1 MLQYPV
7 CYRHDDDNDNA
18 HGREK
23 REGKTRS
30 DPTKDKLT
38 VHPPEGDSSMHER
51 GWQRLEIRR
60 ARKGECSLIFGGW
73 RVWDVCGSLIRPLST
88 KMRILPFPNDGQRH
102 SRRSKGALRSPRAF
116 CSMVSNDASGPLGWG
131 FDILAAWKWHC
142 TECAFFLGV
151 RIYCQEEVE
160 NGLRAI
166 TVQCALEALLIGR
179 MGLFEADI
187 SLDTIFALIGAR

>member
-1 MLQYPV
+1 
-7 CYRHDDDNDNA
+7 
-18 HGREK
+18 
-23 REGKTRS
+23 
-30 DPTKDKLT
+30 
-38 VHPPEGDSSMHER
+38 
-51 GWQRLEIRR
+51 
-60 ARKGECSLIFGGW
+60 
-73 RVWDVCGSLIRPLST
+73 
-88 KMRILPFPNDGQRH
+88 
-102 SRRSKGALRSPRAF
+102 
-116 CSMVSNDASGPLGWG
+116 MVSDDASGPLGWG

-187 SLDTIFALIGAR
+187 SLDTVFALIGAR